1 MINFFKK
8 NNYIVVKNAI
18 SKEIAELCFEYIYN
32 KSLVAKT
39 LFNSNYISQFEKDWG
54 HFGDDQVPN
63 TYSHYADILMETLLQ
78 KVKPILEKN
87 INNKVIETY
96 AYCRVYKKGDILAR
110 HKDRFSCEISATLA
124 LGSDEKWPIY
134 LDPTGKIGNK
144 GIEVILEP
152 GDMLVYRGCELEHWR
167 TAFKGNICGQVFLH
181 YNDASNKNANHNKFD
196 GRPHLGLPEFFKKK

>member
-1 MINFFKK
+1 MKDFFKK
-8 NNYIVVKNAI
+8 NNYFIIRKAI

-32 KSLVAKT
+32 KNIVAQT
-39 LFNSNYISQFEKDWG
+39 LFKTNYISIFDRDWG

-87 INNKVIETY
+87 INKKVIETY

-124 LGSDEKWPIY
+124 LGSDKEWPIY
-134 LDPTGKIGNK
+134 LDPSGEIGNK
-144 GIEVILEP
+144 GIEIILKP

-181 YNDASNKNANHNKFD
+181 YNDASNKNAKDNIFD